1 MSRPEAVTWTQP
13 QHRQVVR
20 RLRQPSCLREAG
32 GRYWAVTPD
41 FPFWLAGKPSRSSDA
56 LLVRNPYDNSPV
68 GRTWLAGAPEFE
80 TAVLAGELAASPMRD
95 MPAYRRADILM
106 GVSRGL
112 TTRRDEIA
120 RTLAAEAGK
129 PIRDAT
135 TEVDRA
141 AMTFHV
147 AAEEAR
153 RLAGEMVPMDLA
165 AHGEGRLAITRRFPI
180 GLVAAISP
188 FNFPLNLSAHKVA
201 PAIAA
206 GNPIVLKPATKTPL
220 SALYLGELLHE
231 AGLPAGALS
240 VLPMPRETGDRL
252 VTDERFKLL
261 TFTGSSAVGWDMRAR
276 AGRKRII
283 LELGGNAGVVV
294 DESADVESA
303 ARRVAVGGFALA
315 GQSCIA
321 VQRVY
326 VHAAVFERF
335 TTEVVRRV
343 EALRVGDPL
352 DPATDVGP
360 MIDEHEAERIG
371 AWVQE
376 AVAAGGRVLTGGR
389 RLAGSLYAP
398 TVLTDVPSDA
408 KVCAQEVFAP
418 VITLSRFMD
427 FDAALA
433 AVNDSTYGLQAG
445 VFTRDL
451 EHALRAFDRLDV
463 GGVIVND
470 VPTWRIDHM
479 PYGGVKDS
487 GLGREGPRYTIE
499 EMTELKL
506 LVINRQ
512 S

>member
-1 MSRPEAVTWTQP
+1 VIPE
-13 QHRQVVR
+13 
-20 RLRQPSCLREAG
+20 
-32 GRYWAVTPD
+32 
-41 FPFWLAGKPSRSSDA
+41 FPFWLAGRPGRSAEA
-56 LLVRNPYDNSPV
+56 LIVHNPFDNSPV
-68 GRTWLAGAPEFE
+68 GRTWLAGAADFE
-80 TAVLAGELAASPMRD
+80 AAVVAAQAAAAPMRD

-106 GVSRGL
+106 GVSRAL
-112 TTRRDEIA
+112 ATRRDEIA

-129 PIRDAT
+129 PIKDAT
-135 TEVDRA
+135 TEAERA

-153 RLAGEMVPMDLA
+153 RLAGEVVPMDLA

-180 GLVAAISP
+180 GPVAAISP

-206 GNPIVLKPATKTPL
+206 GNPVVLKPATKTPL
-220 SALYLGELLHE
+220 SALYLGELLSG
-231 AGLPAGALS
+231 AGLPAGAVS
-240 VLPMPRETGDRL
+240 VLPMARETGDRL
-252 VTDERFKLL
+252 VTDPRFRLL
-261 TFTGSSAVGWDMRAR
+261 TFTGSSAVGWDMKNR
-276 AGRKRII
+276 AGRKRVI

-294 DESADVESA
+294 DESADVPWAA
-303 ARRVAVGGFALA
+303 ARIAVGGFALA

-326 VHAAVFERF
+326 VHAGVYDRF

-343 EALRVGDPL
+343 AALRVGDPL
-352 DPATDVGP
+352 DPETEVGP
-360 MIDEHEAERIG
+360 MIDESEAARIEK
-371 AWVQE
+371 WVQE

-408 KVCAQEVFAP
+408 KVCVQEVFAP
-418 VITLSRFMD
+418 VITVSRFSD
-427 FDAALA
+427 FDAALT
-433 AVNDSTYGLQAG
+433 AVNDSAYGLQAG

-512 S
+512 P